1 MISLIREH
9 PATRCLHYV
18 SCCAVSDFIAKRFE
32 TLEHF
37 YLFRAY
43 VVVENAL
50 AMRCEAAQPRLFKSG
65 TSTLN
70 GSKRFDPS
78 ESVDHCDAI
87 LAGEYNVFFDS

>member
-50 AMRCEAAQPRLFKSG
+50 A
-65 TSTLN
+65 
-70 GSKRFDPS
+70 
-78 ESVDHCDAI
+78 
-87 LAGEYNVFFDS
+87 